1 MEKDEG
7 MKKKIFVDTNIL
19 ISGIFFPGNEAK
31 LLADPNIELVTSN
44 VVIEELKEVA
54 LRKFSS
60 LKVESQKVALEELEN
75 SIGDLSIVKGNS
87 YLSFVPKVSNLVEG
101 KADRKILAAALYS
114 KSDYLVTG
122 DEHFHNERV
131 KKKIEVKFT
140 REILR
145 ELKII

>member
-7 MKKKIFVDTNIL
+7 MKKRIFVDTNIL
-19 ISGIFFPGNEAK
+19 ISGIFFHGNEAK
-31 LLADPNIELVTSN
+31 LLADPNIELVTSD
-44 VVIEELKEVA
+44 VVIEELKKVA
-54 LRKFSS
+54 LKKFSS

-75 SIGDLSIVKGNS
+75 SIGDLSVIKGNP

-114 KSDYLVTG
+114 KSDCLVTG

-131 KKKIEVKFT
+131 KKKIKVKFT
-140 REILR
+140 REVLR